1 MESILV
7 TGGAGFI
14 GSHTCILLLKKGYDV
29 FILDSFFNSSEKSIK
44 KILLTLEHE
53 NIDINNKTHL
63 IKGDIKNK
71 DDIEKVFQLSL
82 NIKKKII
89 AVIHF
94 AGLKSVFDSTLEPLN
109 YWENN
114 LYGTINLLIIM
125 KKYECKNIVF
135 SSSASIYKTQSKKL
149 LNEND
154 PCDPINPYG
163 NTKLTIE
170 NVLKDVF
177 KSEPLEWRIA
187 CLRYFNPI
195 GAHEFG
201 LLGEDPIGKP
211 NNIFPQITKVAM
223 GKLNNIQI
231 FGSDWPTPDG
241 TGVRD
246 YIHVMDL
253 AEGHLSAL
261 DYLINNRSQILI
273 LNLGTGLGT
282 SVLELITTFQEVNN
296 IKVPYVFAGRR
307 DGDNAIVV
315 ADNSLAKSVL
325 NWEPKRNLKDMCRDG
340 WNWQMKNPKGF
351 SY

>member
-1 MESILV
+1 MNSILV

-14 GSHTCILLLKKGYDV
+14 GSHTCILLLKKGYSV
-29 FILDSFFNSSEKSIK
+29 FILDSFINSSEKSIK
-44 KILLTLEHE
+44 KILLTLESE
-53 NIDINNKTHL
+53 NIDIYKKIYL
-63 IKGDIKNK
+63 IKGDIKIK
-71 DDIEKVFQLSL
+71 DDIKKVFQLSL

-94 AGLKSVFDSTLEPLN
+94 AGLKSVFDSILEPLN

-114 LYGTINLLIIM
+114 LYGTINILAIM
-125 KKYECKNIVF
+125 KKYKCKTIVF
-135 SSSASIYKTQSKKL
+135 SSSAAIYKTQSKKL

-154 PCDPINPYG
+154 VCDPINPYG
-163 NTKLTIE
+163 NSKLTIE

-177 KSEPLEWRIA
+177 KSEPLEWRVA
-187 CLRYFNPI
+187 SLRYFNPI

-261 DYLINNRSQILI
+261 DYLINNKSQILS
-273 LNLGTGLGT
+273 LNLGTGVGT
-282 SVLELITTFQEVNN
+282 SVLELINTFQEVNN
-296 IKVPYVFAGRR
+296 IRVPYKFVGRR

-325 NWEPKRNLKDMCRDG
+325 HWAPKRNLEDMCRDG
-340 WNWQMKNPKGF
+340 WNWQLKNP
-351 SY
+351 